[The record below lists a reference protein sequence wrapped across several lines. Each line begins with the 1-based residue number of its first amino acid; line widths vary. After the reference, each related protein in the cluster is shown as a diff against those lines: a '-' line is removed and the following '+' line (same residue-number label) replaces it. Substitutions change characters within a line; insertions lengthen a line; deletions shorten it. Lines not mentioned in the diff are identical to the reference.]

1 MSGKTDPLFSQRSPP
16 THAEGVIFMCEA
28 VGKVPAG
35 NRRLIREE
43 TLNLP
48 ATGGEGRGL
57 E

>member
-1 MSGKTDPLFSQRSPP
+1 MSDQTDPLFSQRSPP
-16 THAEGVIFMCEA
+16 THAKGVIFMYEA

-35 NRRLIREE
+35 NCRWIREE